1 MERTEF
7 ENRLKQI
14 FCYTCQYD
22 LKHCV
27 AALLSEDT
35 EAIGEMQAVKA
46 QMEACIA
53 DYLNRFDAAETDEDR
68 MAIVGSVR
76 ATDYTNF

>member
-1 MERTEF
+1 MNIEEF
-7 ENRLKQI
+7 ENRLKKI

-27 AALLSEDT
+27 AALLSQDT
-35 EAIGEMQAVKA
+35 EAIAEMQAVKA

-53 DYLNRFDAAETDEDR
+53 DYLTRFDAAETDEAR
-68 MAIVGSVR
+68 MAIVGSVK